1 MSNTN
6 RLRLVITG
14 ATGGIG
20 RELLKA
26 MTPYI
31 DFVILNGLNLIDLKQ
46 TQNDLGLKNGVCIAG
61 DVSNSNVRDQI
72 YQVAELNGGI
82 NLLINNAGMNDFDF
96 FSNQSDEM
104 IENLIN
110 VNLTSPMLLTKKLL
124 PLLKKNR
131 SQIINTGSIFGYLG
145 FPGFVGYSSTKF
157 GLRGFSQSLRRELAD
172 TSVMVRYFAPRATK
186 TPFNNTL
193 IEQLN
198 RETKTAMDLPSQVAK
213 EFVKFLFQPTW
224 QKRIGFKERLF
235 TIINDLFPSIPD
247 KALAKQLPVIKKYLL
262 KKGN

>member
-20 RELLKA
+20 RELLRS
-26 MTPYI
+26 MHPYI
-31 DFVILNGLNLIDLKQ
+31 DFVILNGLNLNDLRQ

-61 DVSNSNVRDQI
+61 DVSNSSVRDQI
-72 YQVAELNGGI
+72 YQAAELNGGV
-82 NLLINNAGMNDFDF
+82 NLLINNAGMNNFDF

-131 SQIINTGSIFGYLG
+131 SQVINTGSIFGYLG
-145 FPGFVGYSSTKF
+145 F
-157 GLRGFSQSLRRELAD
+157 
-172 TSVMVRYFAPRATK
+172 
-186 TPFNNTL
+186 
-193 IEQLN
+193 
-198 RETKTAMDLPSQVAK
+198 
-213 EFVKFLFQPTW
+213 EFVL
-224 QKRIGFKERLF
+224 
-235 TIINDLFPSIPD
+235 N
-247 KALAKQLPVIKKYLL
+247 
-262 KKGN
+262 

>member
-1 MSNTN
+1 MSNPN

-20 RELLKA
+20 RELIKA
-26 MTPYI
+26 MKPYI
-31 DFVILNGLNLIDLKQ
+31 DFVILNGLDEIVLKQ
-46 TQNDLGLKNGVCIAG
+46 LQDDLELKNGISIAG
-61 DVSNSNVRDQI
+61 DVSTSNVRDQI
-72 YQVAELNGGI
+72 YRAADANGGI
-82 NLLINNAGMNDFDF
+82 NLLINNAGMNDFDL
-96 FSNQSDEM
+96 FSNQSDET

-124 PLLKKNR
+124 PLLKKNH

-172 TSVMVRYFAPRATK
+172 TSVLVRYFAPRATK

-193 IEQLN
+193 VEQLN
-198 RETKTAMDLPSQVAK
+198 RETKTAMDLPSQVAR

>member
-1 MSNTN
+1 MSIN
-6 RLRLVITG
+6 RLRVVITG
-14 ATGGIG
+14 ASGGIG
-20 RELLKA
+20 RALIQVMK
-26 MTPYI
+26 PHI
-31 DFVILNGLNLIDLKQ
+31 DLIILNGLDQQSLEQVRDELA
-46 TQNDLGLKNGVCIAG
+46 LKNCHIIAG
-61 DVSNSNVRDQI
+61 DVLNPEVRQNI
-72 YQVAELNGGI
+72 YTMAEANGGI
-82 NLLINNAGMNDFDF
+82 NLLLNNAGMNDFDSF
-96 FSNQSDEM
+96 EHQSDEM

-124 PLLKKNR
+124 PLLKKNQ

-172 TSVMVRYFAPRATK
+172 TSVLVRYFAPRATK

-193 IEQLN
+193 VEQLN
-198 RETKTAMDLPSQVAK
+198 RETKTAMDLPSQVAR
-213 EFVKFLFQPTW
+213 EFVKFLFEPTW

-247 KALAKQLPVIKKYLL
+247 KALAKQLPVIKK
-262 KKGN
+262 